1 MANYLNKIICLI
13 CLAVVL
19 SSCAVS
25 NTQTDAQSA
34 DIIEMPASERRSA
47 SGISR
52 TAADNDHYTK
62 MANCA
67 DAIIAA
73 SDYTDMMEIAD
84 DLTLQTMF
92 DLYLTDYSA
101 ASRVI
106 YEKNVGTEITE
117 IIIIK
122 ADDMP
127 AAVSLL
133 EDRQSFLSE
142 KFQNDPDHDT
152 HSTQNEAIV
161 SNAAIGSV
169 NDYAYLIISPDAVN
183 DEMIL
188 LDCLT
193 EEEVVK

>member
-1 MANYLNKIICLI
+1 MAKHLNKIIYLI
-13 CLAVVL
+13 CSATVL

-34 DIIEMPASERRSA
+34 DIIEMPASESRSA

-52 TAADNDHYTK
+52 TAANSIHYTK

-183 DEMIL
+183 DEIIL

-193 EEEVVK
+193 EEGE

>member
-1 MANYLNKIICLI
+1 MTKHLNKIICLI
-13 CLAVVL
+13 CSAIVL

-34 DIIEMPASERRSA
+34 EIIEIPESERRSV
-47 SGISR
+47 SCISR
-52 TAADNDHYTK
+52 AATGDSHYTK

-67 DAIIAA
+67 DTIIAA
-73 SDYTDMMEIAD
+73 SDYTDMVEITD
-84 DLTLQTMF
+84 DPTLQTMF

-106 YEKNVGTEITE
+106 YEKRVGTEITE

-122 ADDMP
+122 ADDTP
-127 AAVSLL
+127 TAVSLL
-133 EDRQSFLSE
+133 EERQSFLSK

-152 HSTQNEAIV
+152 HSIQNEAIA

-183 DEMIL
+183 DEIIL
-188 LDCLT
+188 LNCLT
-193 EEEVVK
+193 EEGE